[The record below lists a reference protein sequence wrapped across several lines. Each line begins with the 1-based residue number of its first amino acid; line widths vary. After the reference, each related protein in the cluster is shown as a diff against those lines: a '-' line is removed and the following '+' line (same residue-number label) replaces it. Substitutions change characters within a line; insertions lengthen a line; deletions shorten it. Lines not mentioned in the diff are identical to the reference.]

1 MTSKVNNWYDV
12 KNRRN
17 ALQLALDVF
26 MLFVVAL
33 NLLFIIFDWHF
44 QFDFFRNFLKSFST
58 EFYDWYKIQIHPN
71 FLLYDLYFVAIFIT
85 ELLVSWIFAVR
96 NKDYRRWWFY
106 PFIHWYDVLGCIP
119 LGVFR
124 WLRIFRVIS
133 MLIKLHKMQV
143 VNLKENILY
152 KIVKDVYI
160 TFTNKVTDKVLK
172 NLVTGIHR
180 EVTKDVQPNVSKKKD
195 SNVISNAVEPDLEQ
209 LSKVLRQKIQSVAA
223 QNYSLHRED
232 WKKRIE
238 AVVRDGF
245 EQSEE
250 IKKIDKLPLV
260 GKQITQTLE
269 ASLSDITYQLIDS
282 LFKQVTS
289 DETGKLLEET
299 FQTSVKSALKKEQ
312 DEININV
319 EDEELNRIL
328 RKVLGRILER
338 IISNIGVEADDDLI

>member
-1 MTSKVNNWYDV
+1 MTNKINWYDI

-17 ALQLALDVF
+17 ALQLGLDVF
-26 MLFVVAL
+26 MLIVVAF

-44 QFDFFRNFLKSFST
+44 QFEFFQNFLKSFSI
-58 EFYDWYKIQIHPN
+58 EFYNWYKIQIHPN
-71 FLLYDLYFVAIFIT
+71 FLLYDLYFVGIFIT
-85 ELLVSWIFAVR
+85 ELLVSWIFAIK

-143 VNLKENILY
+143 INLKENILY

-172 NLVTGIHR
+172 NLVSGIHR
-180 EVTKDVQPNVSKKKD
+180 EVTKNVKSEKPKKKEGD
-195 SNVISNAVEPDLEQ
+195 TLSNAVEPDLDE
-209 LSKVLRQKIQSVAA
+209 LSRVLRQKIQSVAA
-223 QNYSLHRED
+223 QNYNLHREA
-232 WKKRIE
+232 WKLRIE
-238 AVVRDGF
+238 TVVREGF
-245 EQSEE
+245 DQSEE

-282 LFKQVTS
+282 LFKQVSTE
-289 DETGKLLEET
+289 ETGRLLEDT
-299 FQTSVKSALKKEQ
+299 FQTSIKSALKNEQ
-312 DEININV
+312 DKINANI

-338 IISNIGVEADDDLI
+338 IINNIGIEADNELI

>member
-1 MTSKVNNWYDV
+1 MTNKINWYDI

-17 ALQLALDVF
+17 ALQLGLDVF
-26 MLFVVAL
+26 MLIVVAF

-44 QFDFFRNFLKSFST
+44 QFEFFQNFLKSLSI
-58 EFYDWYKIQIHPN
+58 EFYSWYKIQIHPN
-71 FLLYDLYFVAIFIT
+71 FLLYDLYFVGIFIT
-85 ELLVSWIFAVR
+85 ELLVSWIFAIK

-143 VNLKENILY
+143 INLKENILY

-172 NLVTGIHR
+172 NLVSGIHR
-180 EVTKDVQPNVSKKKD
+180 EVTKNVKSEKPKKKEGD
-195 SNVISNAVEPDLEQ
+195 TLSNAVEPDLDE
-209 LSKVLRQKIQSVAA
+209 LSRVLRQKIQSVAA
-223 QNYSLHRED
+223 QNYNLHREA
-232 WKKRIE
+232 WKLRIE
-238 AVVRDGF
+238 TVVREGF
-245 EQSEE
+245 DQSEE

-282 LFKQVTS
+282 LFKQVSTE
-289 DETGKLLEET
+289 ETGRLLEDT
-299 FQTSVKSALKKEQ
+299 FQTSIKSALKNEQ
-312 DEININV
+312 DKINANV

-338 IISNIGVEADDDLI
+338 IINNIGIEADNELI